1 MSSKIINVILV
12 CLFTLCIAGKAN
24 AGIIDGEIGH
34 LYADSDGVQW
44 EYIGYYD
51 LVPEDARY
59 VRASE
64 SEIVQCA
71 DDITCIENL
80 TLIPVFNGI
89 EAVTYLFGE
98 LSGDE
103 EYAISTNLFRDNIGY
118 EYLVNHEAWYDQ
130 YNGKSASK
138 DELYDESS
146 PYYNLDNVYSAY
158 IKDRVSAGYKINHV
172 FKSVT
177 TSVPEPSTLAI
188 FALALVGLTA
198 RRFKNK

>member
-24 AGIIDGEIGH
+24 AGIIDGEFGH

-51 LVPEDARY
+51 LVPEYGRY

-64 SEIVQCA
+64 LEIMQCA

-89 EAVTYLFGE
+89 EVATYLFGE
-98 LSGDE
+98 LSVDQ
-103 EYAISTNLFRDNIGY
+103 EYAISTKQFRDNVGY
-118 EYLVNHEAWYDQ
+118 EYLVDHKAWYAQ
-130 YNGKSASK
+130 YDGDTYSK
-138 DELYDESS
+138 NESYHEDS
-146 PYYNLDNVYSAY
+146 LYYNSAGVYSAY
-158 IKDRVSAGYKINHV
+158 THDQVGSGVKINHV

-177 TSVPEPSTLAI
+177 ISVPEPSTLAI
-188 FALALVGLTA
+188 FSLALMGLTA